1 MSSEIVLDHYFKQF
15 LATFDP
21 NLDVTALTP
30 DAFRALKAGVPPG
43 TVLPDASVVDKI
55 IHTDQGDI
63 ALTITR
69 PPGTETKTLP
79 AILYLHGGGWV
90 LGSKDSHA
98 LVQHE
103 LAIRAHAAVV
113 FVNYDL
119 SPEVKFPV
127 PVEQCYASLAWLAN
141 KENAASLLIDVD
153 KIAVAG
159 DSAGGNLTAAVTL
172 LAKQRRLHAIK
183 FQILYYPVTNDN
195 FDTPS
200 YCQFEKGFY
209 LTRDL
214 MKYFWDHYIPKA
226 ERNSILAC
234 PLKAPSDDLKGLP
247 PAYIVT
253 VEADVLRDEGE
264 QYAARLKEAGVDVV
278 ATQTIGMLHGF
289 LEMSEFTTAAQ
300 EILDRSVQLLHKA
313 WGQ

>member
-79 AILYLHGGGWV
+79 AILYL
-90 LGSKDSHA
+90 
-98 LVQHE
+98 
-103 LAIRAHAAVV
+103 
-113 FVNYDL
+113 
-119 SPEVKFPV
+119 PEVKFPV